1 MTHTDS
7 SDGQAIMG
15 LLRLLVRQE
24 RTLVTKGKNPIFDL
38 YETYVGRS
46 PNYLDF
52 ESGSHAFDWT
62 VPDAWVVNQ
71 ATLCDPSGNV
81 ISDYRRSALEVVGY
95 SRSFKGKVSL
105 EDLRPHLYSIP
116 EHPDWIP
123 YVTSYYKDSWG
134 FCMTHNKLKELSDGM
149 YDVHI
154 DSELISSNLQ
164 VLEDVFW
171 GESDKE
177 IVFWTY
183 TCHPEMMNNESS
195 GPAFLIELGKYLS
208 SLKRRKYTYRL
219 IAGPETIGSI
229 CYLSK
234 RLKYLKE
241 NVICGFVLSCL
252 GDKRDWSLVSSPNS
266 DNLADRAI
274 WSLIKDKVGAQK
286 YSFKERGSDER
297 QFCAPLVGLPF
308 ATISRSKFNTYP
320 EYHSSADDLSLASV
334 DALDETFRSLKLL
347 IQCFENDPIPKPKIH
362 CEPMMS
368 KRFLYR
374 EPTNRAPLERDDVK
388 LMMDI
393 LAYSDGQKS
402 IFDLAIE
409 LEASLSDVDK
419 CVQILRH
426 NELVG

>member
-1 MTHTDS
+1 MTNTDCS
-7 SDGQAIMG
+7 HGQAILE
-15 LLRLLVRQE
+15 LLQLLVQQE

-52 ESGSHAFDWT
+52 ESGSHVFDWQ
-62 VPDAWVVNQ
+62 VPYAWVVNQ
-71 ATLCDPSGNV
+71 ATLTAPSGNV

-95 SRSFKGKVSL
+95 SRPFKGKISL
-105 EDLRPHLYSIP
+105 QDLKPHLYSIP

-134 FCMTHNKLKELSDGM
+134 FCLPHKKLKSLPHGM
-149 YDVHI
+149 YDVHL

-164 VLEDVFW
+164 VLEDVFI
-171 GESDKE
+171 GESDEE

-195 GPAFLIELGKYLS
+195 GPAFFIELGKYLS
-208 SLKRRKYTYRL
+208 GLKQRKYTYRL

-234 RLKYLKE
+234 RLKHLKE

-252 GDKRDWSLVSSPNS
+252 GDKKNWSLVNSPNS
-266 DNLADRAI
+266 ANLADRALL
-274 WSLIKDKVGAQK
+274 SLIKDKVGFQK

-297 QFCAPLVGLPF
+297 QFCSPLVGLPF
-308 ATISRSKFNTYP
+308 ATLSRSKFNTYP

-334 DALDETFRSLKLL
+334 DALNETFFSLKLL
-347 IQCFENDPIPKPKIH
+347 IQCFENGPIPKPKIH

-368 KRFLYR
+368 KRSLYR
-374 EPTNRAPLERDDVK
+374 EPSNRAPLERDEVK

-393 LAYSDGQKS
+393 LAYSDSQKS
-402 IFDLAIE
+402 IFDIAIE
-409 LEASLSDVDK
+409 LEASLSEVSK

-426 NELVG
+426 NDLVG